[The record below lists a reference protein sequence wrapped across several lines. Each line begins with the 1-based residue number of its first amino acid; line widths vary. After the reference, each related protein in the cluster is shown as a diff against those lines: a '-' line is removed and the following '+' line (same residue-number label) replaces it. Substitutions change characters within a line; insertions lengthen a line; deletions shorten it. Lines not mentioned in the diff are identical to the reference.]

1 MEELTI
7 ISMDKQ
13 TCTEYEVRVK
23 KMNNI
28 YATERAGFKKG
39 EKIGIEKGKA
49 EGANEKAI
57 AVAKTMLK
65 HGYDIDYISLISGL
79 SIGEIRKIK

>member
-1 MEELTI
+1 
-7 ISMDKQ
+7 MDKQ
-13 TCTEYEVRVK
+13 TCTEYEVQVK

-65 HGYDIDYISLISGL
+65 HGDDIDYISLISGL